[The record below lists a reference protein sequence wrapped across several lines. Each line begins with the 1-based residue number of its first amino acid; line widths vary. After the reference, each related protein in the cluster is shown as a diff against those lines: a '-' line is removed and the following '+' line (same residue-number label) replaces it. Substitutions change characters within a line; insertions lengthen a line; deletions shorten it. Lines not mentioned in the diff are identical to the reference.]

1 MEVCDINLKDYIQ
14 SKEKDKAGGLISCF
28 YESNVNEDFA
38 GEEDHVTFEVSFMH
52 SHKEIHHDL
61 NP

>member
-38 GEEDHVTFEVSFMH
+38 GKEDHAGCYIRGFLYAFS
-52 SHKEIHHDL
+52 
-61 NP
+61 